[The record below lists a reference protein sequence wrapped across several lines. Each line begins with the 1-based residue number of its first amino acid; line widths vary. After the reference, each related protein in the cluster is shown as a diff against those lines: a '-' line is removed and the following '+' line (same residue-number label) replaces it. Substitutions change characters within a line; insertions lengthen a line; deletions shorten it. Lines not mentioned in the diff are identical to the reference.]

1 MLTRFDVTE
10 KKLYGKMKHVLRILA
25 VIIAGMAF
33 ACASNDSQ
41 VREVQQIQSRES
53 TTQKSWNPEEHDSIK
68 GYPPRKRRIGGPTDV
83 EWDLDNS
90 FPKSGSLLELMLRS
104 EEFESQ

>member
-1 MLTRFDVTE
+1 MR
-10 KKLYGKMKHVLRILA
+10 HVPRILA

-33 ACASNDSQ
+33 ACADKDSL
-41 VREVQQIQSRES
+41 VREVQPIQSPES

-104 EEFESQ
+104 KEAEPQ

>member
-1 MLTRFDVTE
+1 MRRVT
-10 KKLYGKMKHVLRILA
+10 LILSF
-25 VIIAGMAF
+25 IIAGAAL
-33 ACASNDSQ
+33 ACANNDSE
-41 VREVQQIQSRES
+41 VREVQQHQSRES
-53 TTQKSWNPEEHDSIK
+53 ATRNAWNPDERDSID